1 MGMDRETRRI
11 GKHVE
16 LDNLRNDNNDR
27 SGPDPRWHGGTVQR
41 RTNEAGD
48 TRRLMP
54 I

>member
-27 SGPDPRWHGGTVQR
+27 SGPEPSR
-41 RTNEAGD
+41 RDGAPLNVAP
-48 TRRLMP
+48 TRQG
-54 I
+54 